1 MILAKRKHEVSE
13 AECALIEQCDE
24 MMINGLQEEKAGD
37 EGTASVTETETE
49 VSDHICKIAS

>member
-1 MILAKRKHEVSE
+1 MPE

-37 EGTASVTETETE
+37 EGAASVTETETE